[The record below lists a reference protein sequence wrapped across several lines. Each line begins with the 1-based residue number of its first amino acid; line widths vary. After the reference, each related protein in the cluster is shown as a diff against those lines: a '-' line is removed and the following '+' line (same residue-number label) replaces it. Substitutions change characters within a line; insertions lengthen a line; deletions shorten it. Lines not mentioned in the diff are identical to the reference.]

1 MKLSQVKRGIRPLN
15 INVIWDDST
24 LVKQT
29 SKTHPIGN
37 ITRRLIDRHY
47 KVISRQLRIAGAP
60 WPRALIARA

>member
-37 ITRRLIDRHY
+37 ITGRLIDRHY